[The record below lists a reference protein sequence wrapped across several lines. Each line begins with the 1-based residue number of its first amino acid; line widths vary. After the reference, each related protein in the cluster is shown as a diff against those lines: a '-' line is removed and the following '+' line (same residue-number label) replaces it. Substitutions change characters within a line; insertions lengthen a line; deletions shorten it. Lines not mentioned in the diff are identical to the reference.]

1 MYICT
6 VFDDEMHGGIG
17 CRPGRGGDRAVAQD
31 ADGDEPVPVRDLR
44 QGVPAGP
51 EPAAAPA
58 RPQPAV
64 EAEAEGPEP
73 GAAAAGVPVP
83 GADVRAPRAGPRAG
97 RPHRHQEALLPQAR
111 REEVEVRQ
119 VLQALRR
126 AVRLEG
132 PLQGL
137 RHPRVPLRLRHPL
150 LQVRPASSVA
160 VRCMRP
166 PAPAMYHRTL

>member
-1 MYICT
+1 
-6 VFDDEMHGGIG
+6 

-31 ADGDEPVPVRDLR
+31 ADGDEPVRVRGVQ
-44 QGVPAGP
+44 QGVPARA
-51 EPAAAPA
+51 EPAAAPP

-64 EAEAEGPEP
+64 EAEAEEPEP
-73 GAAAAGVPVP
+73 GAAPARVPVP
-83 GADVRAPRAGPRAG
+83 GADVRPPRPVPRPG

-132 PLQGL
+132 ALQDL

-150 LQVRPASSVA
+150 LTIE
-160 VRCMRP
+160 C
-166 PAPAMYHRTL
+166 T